1 MLQVYK
7 NQNVGQAQMQAP
19 TMRRI
24 TTGGVAGLMPTD
36 TIQAGQKMAGAI
48 SNAMTEYQ
56 RIQDNADLADAL
68 SELQVQSMTYQGD
81 YKKTR
86 GGIAARDA
94 GQEWMQN
101 VLSSGQEISKRFDG
115 RADLKAQFGQ
125 MVKNLGAQ
133 SFQNGTNY
141 SVAQNEVY
149 LDDMRKGAMASF
161 KMTLATGSPQQ
172 IEQEK
177 SRLLEKLALTYPAG
191 RDLSAV
197 VVAVE
202 QEQAESLLERSI
214 SEGDFAEA
222 LALWNDFKP
231 QLGVKA
237 PAWLKQIKEAQKA
250 ELHFAITV
258 AEFERKKA
266 ERLEKAAGAEAEK
279 RLTDLLS
286 GGGLSVADV
295 QGYRDFLSA
304 DDYRAWTERAL
315 NGPKPATQDDRAEF
329 IRLTDMQIRGED
341 VSKAAES
348 AYLDGKIT
356 QSTYKD
362 FTSAVISEEDKGLL
376 SYLDNALKP
385 SELNA
390 NPAQGVS
397 YANARA
403 DAMMYLRKNRS
414 AAFKDKDAYIRG
426 VVGRY
431 SLVDPADSTLALPMP
446 RFFEGARADI
456 NQQSLDDALL
466 RATDAFN
473 NGDISQEEYEEE
485 SERIQN
491 LLNAWTRRQ
500 SRRTQMEE

>member
-1 MLQVYK
+1 
-7 NQNVGQAQMQAP
+7 MQAP

-36 TIQAGQKMAGAI
+36 TIQAGQSMAGAI
-48 SNAMTEYQ
+48 SGALTEYQ
-56 RIQDNADLADAL
+56 RVQDNADLAEAMN
-68 SELQVQSMTYQGD
+68 ELQVQAMTFQGD

-94 GQEWMQN
+94 GKEWLDN
-101 VLSSGQEISKRFDG
+101 VVNSGREISKRFEG
-115 RADLKAQFGQ
+115 RADLQRKFGEAVQ
-125 MVKNLGAQ
+125 KFGAQ
-133 SFQNGTNY
+133 SFENGMVY
-141 SVAQNEVY
+141 SIAENEVY
-149 LDDMRKGAMASF
+149 LDDMRKNAVAAF
-161 KMTLATGSPQQ
+161 KTTLAIGTPQQ
-172 IEQEK
+172 IVQEK
-177 SRLLEKLALTYPAG
+177 KRLGETIALTTKEG
-191 RDLSAV
+191 RDFTADILAMDRM
-197 VVAVE
+197 E
-202 QEQAESLLERSI
+202 AEGLVERSI

-222 LALWNDFKP
+222 LALWKDFKP
-231 QLGVKA
+231 QLGEKA
-237 PAWLKQIKEAQKA
+237 PAWLKQIKEAQDSA
-250 ELHFAITV
+250 LRLSITLD
-258 AEFERKKA
+258 EYEHKRA
-266 ERLEKAAGAEAEK
+266 ERVMKAAGAEAEK
-279 RLTDLLS
+279 RLTDLFS
-286 GGGLSVADV
+286 GAGLSVADV
-295 QGYRDFLSA
+295 QGYREFLSA

-315 NGPKPATQDDRAEF
+315 SGPKVATQDDRAVF
-329 IRLTDMQIRGED
+329 VDLTDRQVRGED
-341 VSKAAES
+341 VSKAARS

-362 FTSAVISEEDKGLL
+362 FTSAVMSEEDKSLL

-426 VVGRY
+426 LVGRY
-431 SLVDPADSTLALPMP
+431 SLVDPTDSTLALPMP
-446 RFFEGARADI
+446 RFFEGARADV

-500 SRRTQMEE
+500 PRRTQMEE

>member
-7 NQNVGQAQMQAP
+7 PQNMGQATLQAP
-19 TMRRI
+19 RMRTI

-36 TIQAGQKMAGAI
+36 NIVMGKKAMGAI
-48 SNAMTEYQ
+48 SNALTEYQ
-56 RIQDNADLADAL
+56 RVQDNADLADAL

-94 GQEWMQN
+94 GKEWMQN
-101 VLSSGQEISKRFDG
+101 VLSAGQEISKRFEG
-115 RADLKAQFGQ
+115 RADLKAKFGQ

-161 KMTLATGSPQQ
+161 KMTLATGTPQQ

-177 SRLLEKLALTYPAG
+177 SRLLEKLAMTNPIG
-191 RDLSAV
+191 RDMSAV
-197 VVAVE
+197 IMAVD
-202 QEQAESLLERSI
+202 QEQAESLVERSI
-214 SEGDFAEA
+214 AEGDFVEA
-222 LALWNDFKP
+222 MARWKDFKP

-237 PAWLKQIKEAQKA
+237 PAWLKQIKEAKKA
-250 ELHFAITV
+250 ELRLAITV
-258 AEFERKKA
+258 DEFNRKKA

-279 RLTDLLS
+279 RLTDLFS
-286 GGGLSVADV
+286 GPGLSVADV
-295 QGYRDFLSA
+295 QSYREFLSA

-315 NGPKPATQDDRAEF
+315 NGPKVATQDDRAMF
-329 IRLTDMQIRGED
+329 ISLTDMQIRGED
-341 VSKAAES
+341 VSKAAQS

-362 FTSAVISEEDKGLL
+362 FTSAVVSEEDKGLL

-385 SELNA
+385 SELNQ

-403 DAMMYLRKNRS
+403 DAMMYLRRNK
-414 AAFKDKDAYIRG
+414 AAPFKDKDAYIRG

-456 NQQSLDDALL
+456 NSATLDDALL
-466 RATDAFN
+466 RTQEAFER
-473 NGDISQEEYEEE
+473 GDISQEEYEEE

-500 SRRTQMEE
+500 SRRSQMEE